1 MPKRE
6 FTVSGGRGAG
16 IRLDVYLSGEMDHAA
31 RSRIHQFIEKGM
43 VAVNARPKKPGY
55 KLREGDRI
63 EVDGDLEEDGR
74 AAGTLQ
80 PENLPLN
87 ILYSDGAV
95 VVIDKPAGLVVH
107 PGAGNRSGTLTNA
120 LLHRFPEIAG
130 VGAADRPGI
139 VHRLDKET
147 SGVMV
152 AALRPEAYASLQK
165 QFKDRVI
172 GKVYLGLVW
181 GRMKTKEGRIDWPIG
196 RHFRDGQ
203 RISIHTRKP
212 RPAETLFRVIEEMGE
227 MSLLEIRPLTGRTHQ
242 IRVHLAAAGHPI
254 AGDSRYGRRREKP
267 KFPRLFLHAHRL
279 AFVHPETGERRE
291 FISPLPEDLLGIL
304 ERARRIRA

>member
-1 MPKRE
+1 VPKRE

-16 IRLDVYLSGEMDHAA
+16 VRLDVYLSGEMDHAA
-31 RSRIHQFIEKGM
+31 RSRVQKFIAEGNVRVDGKLRK
-43 VAVNARPKKPGY
+43 AGY

-63 EVDGDLEEDGR
+63 EVDGDLEEAGD
-74 AAGTLQ
+74 AAGSVG
-80 PENLPLN
+80 PENIPLT
-87 ILYSDGAV
+87 ILYFDDAV
-95 VVIDKPAGLVVH
+95 AVIDKPAGLVVH
-107 PGAGNRSGTLTNA
+107 PGAGNRAGTLTNA
-120 LLHRFPEIAG
+120 LLHRFPGIAG

-152 AALRPEAYASLQK
+152 AALRPEAYVSLQK
-165 QFKDRVI
+165 QFKDRVT

-181 GRMKTKEGRIDWPIG
+181 GRMKAKEGRIDWPIG
-196 RHFRDGQ
+196 RHVRDGQ

-212 RPAETLFRVIEEMGE
+212 RQAETLFRVLEEMGE

-254 AGDSRYGRRREKP
+254 AGDARYGRRREKP

-279 AFVHPETGERRE
+279 TFVHPATGERME
-291 FISPLPEDLLGIL
+291 FVSPLPEDLRGVL
-304 ERARRIRA
+304 ERARRMRA

>member
-1 MPKRE
+1 VPKRE
-6 FTVSGGRGAG
+6 FIVSSGRGAG
-16 IRLDVYLSGEMDHAA
+16 VRLDVYLSGERNHAA

-55 KLREGDRI
+55 KLKEGDRI
-63 EVDGDLEEDGR
+63 EIEGDLEEHEN

-80 PENLPLN
+80 PEHLPLN

-95 VVIDKPAGLVVH
+95 AVIDKPAGLVVH
-107 PGAGNRSGTLTNA
+107 PGAGNKAGTLSNA
-120 LLHRFPEIAG
+120 LLHRFPGIAG
-130 VGAADRPGI
+130 VGEPDRPGI

-152 AALRPEAYASLQK
+152 AALRPEAYVSLQK
-165 QFKDRVI
+165 QFKDRKI

-181 GRMKTKEGRIDWPIG
+181 GRMKAKEGRIDWPIG
-196 RHFRDGQ
+196 RHVRDGQ

-267 KFPRLFLHAHRL
+267 NFPRLFLHAHLL
-279 AFVHPETGERRE
+279 AFIHPETGERRE
-291 FISPLPEDLLGIL
+291 FVSPLPEDLSRIL
-304 ERARRIRA
+304 ERARRIGA